1 MTPVITASR
10 DAEDETGR
18 QGDEAT
24 GRTNRTGFARP
35 VSPSPC
41 RPFTSLIAALLGL
54 AAFVVYVRTLAP
66 SIAGGDSPELIAAA
80 YNAGVPH
87 PTGYPL
93 YMLVAHSFLR
103 LCPLGSAAYRMNL
116 LSAIAGAVAVA
127 FLYPLMLRVSRSR
140 IASLIATMAF
150 AFSQM
155 FWSQAVITDQY
166 VIHVLGMTASLGC
179 VLTWDARGRPRGPAP
194 VAGRCAAESAP
205 PPPASSRRWLFAA
218 AFVYGLCFTH
228 HMMSSLLAPGMLFF
242 ALTSRQRS
250 QFLRELPRTLPLFL
264 LPLCLYV
271 YLPLAALRDSPT
283 NWGDPRTWSSF
294 LAHVTGKQYR
304 VAMFSTSTTTVWTN
318 LKQYT
323 GLGAT
328 DHAGFLAM
336 QYSLG
341 FLWLA
346 PLGAWSLARRRRRLF
361 GLTLLIYLADVTY
374 ALNYNVYNADVYYL
388 PSHLM
393 VAIWIACG
401 LRQLGSWLGLFWRK
415 MALAPAKRR
424 PLKVVLGSAL
434 LVMPLTLLSTN
445 WSANDRHDDWSSLVY
460 ARAALDALK
469 PNAVLL
475 GADDALYFPLMYTR
489 FVEHRRPDVTVLS
502 LYDALRPE
510 RLRLTTR
517 LASQG
522 LVVRVP
528 PHYVSRPGVR
538 GDNRLLMHLI
548 ADNIDRRPVYVLS
561 HPASLQLPEVAEA
574 IAPYYRVISSNVPAM
589 ELSRRSPRM
598 AVADPRPQRERRV
611 RFGRPREHGRVGD
624 VVEFLGYDAA
634 PLSKGEQP
642 WLRMSY
648 YWRVR
653 DPARARS
660 ARVWVVFTDPE
671 GNYRRKADGSPE
683 FHNIHPLAYG
693 LGSAT
698 RRLPATL
705 RESFDVYVPPA
716 DWNQPLQMRIAVA
729 LDEKFLPT
737 GPDGNPWVEMGDLP
751 VARTAARPLTSVR
764 RNDEPGRIDAGT

>member
-1 MTPVITASR
+1 MTPLITASR
-10 DAEDETGR
+10 EAED
-18 QGDEAT
+18 AT
-24 GRTNRTGFARP
+24 GSTPRLP
-35 VSPSPC
+35 V
-41 RPFTSLIAALLGL
+41 TSLIAALLGL
-54 AAFVVYVRTLAP
+54 AALVVYVRTLAP
-66 SIAGGDSPELIAAA
+66 SIAGGDSPELISAA

-116 LSAIAGAVAVA
+116 LSAIAGAGAVA
-127 FLYPLMLRVSRSR
+127 LLYPLMLRVSRSR

-166 VIHVLGMTASLGC
+166 VIHVLGMTAALGC
-179 VLTWDARGRPRGPAP
+179 VLTWDARGRR
-194 VAGRCAAESAP
+194 S
-205 PPPASSRRWLFAA
+205 PASSRRWLFAA

-228 HMMSSLLAPGMLFF
+228 HMMSTLLAPGLLFF
-242 ALTSRQRS
+242 ALTSRHRP

-264 LPLCLYV
+264 LPLCLYL

-304 VAMFSTSTTTVWTN
+304 VAMFTTSTATVWTN

-346 PLGAWSLARRRRRLF
+346 PLGAWSLARRRRRLL

-401 LRQLGSWLGLFWRK
+401 LRRLGGWLGLFWRK
-415 MALAPAKRR
+415 IALAPAKRR

-517 LASQG
+517 LASHG
-522 LVVRVP
+522 LLVRVP
-528 PHYVSRPGVR
+528 PQYVSRPGVR
-538 GDNRLLMHLI
+538 GDNRLLKQLI

-574 IAPYYRVISSNVPAM
+574 IAPYYQVISSNVPAM

-611 RFGRPREHGRVGD
+611 RFGRPEKDGPIGD

-648 YWRVR
+648 YWRVH

-729 LDEKFLPT
+729 LDEKFLPA

-751 VARTAARPLTSVR
+751 APRTAARPLTSVR